1 MAEVATVTAQLDVS
15 GGEPD
20 TNGLENASCPF
31 QAPLPEKTLIL
42 DHLRG
47 AFLCF
52 ACNAMGPFLLQKVN
66 GKRIAVCT
74 LQRYRE
80 PTS

>member
-1 MAEVATVTAQLDVS
+1 MNTTAQIDVT
-15 GGEPD
+15 GGAPD
-20 TNGLENASCPF
+20 SNGLEDASCPF
-31 QAPLPEKTLIL
+31 QGPMSQKTMIL

-52 ACNAMGPFLLQKVN
+52 ACNAMGPFALEQVA

-74 LQRYRE
+74 LHSYRK
-80 PTS
+80 PTA